1 MAESY
6 LLSAS
11 EIGSV
16 KALLPICRALKKN
29 NVNYFIAQRGAFKNI
44 QDKFHF
50 IDLDN
55 ENDIEPFL
63 KKYSIT
69 RYIFSSNIKDQLPLQ
84 IARIAKSLSIKTI
97 HILDFWSLYAHRMTL
112 DNKHQF
118 CPDYFIVPDLNAQ
131 KYAIADGI
139 NKGSIYPIGQP
150 AFGDIKIPNL
160 NTKNFSAYE
169 ERTIFILEPIK
180 QDLEMRRG
188 YNEETVLNNIANI
201 LLTSKDSNLKF
212 DFLIHPRMNLNST
225 KKMLETFPKKNL
237 GKIITPK
244 ITPLEIL
251 HSYPTVCGMSSTL
264 LYEAWICG
272 MKIFSIQPNLKM
284 PWLDFYQNLEGIF
297 YTEKNFNTEM
307 LSVLEDFSQSKRSPD
322 PRYEVIHRHKNVVKN
337 ILNL

>member
-131 KYAIADGI
+131 RYAIADGI

-180 QDLEMRRG
+180 QDLDMRRG
-188 YNEETVLNNIANI
+188 YNEETVLKNIEDI
-201 LLTSKDSNLKF
+201 LKSKDSKLKF
-212 DFLIHPRMNLNST
+212 DFLIHPRMNSNSI
-225 KKMLETFPKKNL
+225 KKMLETFPKNNL
-237 GKIITPK
+237 GKIITSK

-251 HSYPTVCGMSSTL
+251 SSYPTICGMSSTL

-272 MKIFSIQPNLKM
+272 MKIFSIQPNLKL
-284 PWLDFYQNLEGIF
+284 PWLNFYQDLEGIF
-297 YTEKNFNTEM
+297 YTEKNFDIEM
-307 LSVLEDFSQSKRSPD
+307 LLVLEDFSQSQRTLR
-322 PRYEVIHRHKNVVKN
+322 PRYKVIERHKNAVHD
-337 ILNL
+337 ILNI